1 MDDRLKKALDFA
13 NYRLTLQTQRKNIDA
28 RVESMLLLNYNN
40 YVFKVTQDLIGYVSA
55 QVSLN
60 PKKVLYIADS
70 IGNTSS
76 IDKSKEFL
84 KKLLETYDKAMQLK
98 WDEQQK
104 LKKARATKTV
114 VGAK

>member
-1 MDDRLKKALDFA
+1 MDDRLKEALAFA

-40 YVFKVTQDLIGYVSA
+40 YVFKVTQELIGYVSA
-55 QVSLN
+55 QVSLT